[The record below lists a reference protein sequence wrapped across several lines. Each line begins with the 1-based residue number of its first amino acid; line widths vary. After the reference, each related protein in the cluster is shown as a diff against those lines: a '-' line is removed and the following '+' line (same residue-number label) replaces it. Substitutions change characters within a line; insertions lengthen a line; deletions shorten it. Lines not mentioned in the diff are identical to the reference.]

1 MSYQVRRYRI
11 PERSYEDDREVDVK
25 ITRKTSDREENYRG
39 REERDTSR
47 RETRVV
53 RERIIERSPSP
64 EPYREVRVQREVVRE
79 RERPRER
86 PQPEY
91 LERYVRETEYLRD
104 NDRVQPIYISQ
115 PAPQPI
121 IIRKQAPQQIVI
133 RERQREEQSYE
144 MERHERQDRNDD
156 ARSVAASH
164 RSGANRSH
172 RQSSPSD
179 QEEDYVYKRRTR
191 QIARR
196 PDQDYEAQYRRDV
209 DPRDSV
215 SNWGGAAVG
224 AVALARNDNRRY
236 DENRRYDNEED
247 GYYRRTTEE
256 YYSDD
261 GGGSAS
267 SRDHSPHHK
276 RHIVEGAALGLGAAA
291 LLRRNNNKL
300 GKNAG
305 SAKRLAGGAA
315 LGAVGAEV
323 LSKVHEHYI
332 REKSRGRG
340 RSRSSS
346 PGPFSGGL
354 TKLAGVALVGALA
367 GYVATKGKD
376 GGALGKLTNRNNSKS
391 RGSSRNQ
398 SSGSE
403 SDDSDIKKDKQRKTI
418 AKAGLATA
426 AVAGLVDRA
435 RSKSRP
441 GQSRSKVRAL
451 GPIVGAGLGGA
462 ALAGL
467 YEQQKDKKK
476 ESKTGSSRGRSPPR
490 SRSRRRDR
498 GSGPADGAAFVPA
511 DQNLISYGGEP
522 IHPPNGGQA
531 RARSRADSYYSD
543 RGDGQRGGSA
553 SSTDSDSPRRRRNRS
568 RNRRR
573 AENETRGRP
582 PH

>member
-1 MSYQVRRYRI
+1 MSSYQVRRYRI

-79 RERPRER
+79 RERERER

-121 IIRKQAPQQIVI
+121 IIREQAPQQIVI

-144 MERHERQDRNDD
+144 MDRRDRNDD

-164 RSGANRSH
+164 RSGANRSR

-215 SNWGGAAVG
+215 SNWGGPAVG
-224 AVALARNDNRRY
+224 AVALNRNDNRRY
-236 DENRRYDNEED
+236 DENRRYDDERE

-261 GGGSAS
+261 GGGYGS

-291 LLRRNNNKL
+291 LWRRNKNKQ
-300 GKNAG
+300 GEEG
-305 SAKRLAGGAA
+305 GGAKTLAGGAA

-323 LSKVHEHYI
+323 LSKAHEYYI

-340 RSRSSS
+340 RSRSRSAS
-346 PGPFSGGL
+346 PGPLSGGL

-367 GYVATKGKD
+367 GYAATKVG
-376 GGALGKLTNRNNSKS
+376 NRNNSKS

-398 SSGSE
+398 SSGSGSE
-403 SDDSDIKKDKQRKTI
+403 SDDPDIKKDKQKKTI
-418 AKAGLATA
+418 AKAGLASA

-476 ESKTGSSRGRSPPR
+476 GTKTGSSRGHSPPR

-498 GSGPADGAAFVPA
+498 DPAPAGGAKFVPA

-522 IHPPNGGQA
+522 IPPPTGGQP

-553 SSTDSDSPRRRRNRS
+553 SSDSDSPRRRRNRS

-573 AENETRGRP
+573 AENETRGK
-582 PH
+582 PHHWPGSD